1 MAPLTKNPR
10 PSAHVCTET
19 ADKNN
24 DGVLQF
30 DEFLAGVFPI
40 IQELDSDIDAK
51 IQERALKR
59 SQSKAKLKSG
69 GAGIGGGGSE
79 QRRRSDLLPPPPLAA
94 AAADDDD
101 IDIDGRLMM
110 QGGQRPVTAPD
121 SYERVMSPMP
131 DMLPRAASAGMV
143 LGIDKEIR
151 RLHSHDVLIRQYG
164 MQNLLSRARRGIRMD
179 RVIDEILDRTT
190 EDDFLMRGFAVSG
203 LTRLGVESQIKDHVV
218 EALVSR
224 SCSSLSIHPHTLV
237 CTAM

>member
-51 IQERALKR
+51 MQERALKR
-59 SQSKAKLKSG
+59 GQSQAKLKSG
-69 GAGIGGGGSE
+69 GTGVGGGGNE
-79 QRRRSDLLPPPPLAA
+79 RRRSSHLPPPHPAAA
-94 AAADDDD
+94 AAADV
-101 IDIDGRLMM
+101 DGRMMM

-131 DMLPRAASAGMV
+131 EMLPRAASAGMV
-143 LGIDKEIR
+143 QGIDKEIR

-203 LTRLGVESQIKDHVV
+203 LTRLGVEAQIKDHVV

-224 SCSSLSIHPHTLV
+224 SCSSLPHHTLSR
-237 CTAM
+237 AARLEMPS